1 MKKTNNIFHLWLLA
15 ALVCG
20 LSLSVTSCKDDDDKL
35 SEEEKEQQELER
47 LEQQNNAYSV
57 LSLLADVSAA
67 DDDFLSKT
75 YEPTIGKEDDRDAN
89 TRIVNTNT
97 MEAAAERFA
106 NLADASID
114 ENTQTYTWRDDNLGT
129 MTYTR
134 TNDGSSWAT
143 VDVDIKQVPHLQK
156 IVYRSPEQA
165 NDNSKFDGRAYYRFG
180 DVVSREVTNKDGST
194 VTEYWICVRPAFGP
208 EGKEDS
214 HWACLNVL
222 PQANIYEYSKDGM
235 TWRLPTKLGTDKE
248 NMQNFAEMLYAIL
261 YPEEWEANATSGT
274 RGLKIFYDFKAA
286 NLKYHNQYFW
296 KNVNK
301 AWDANDIWTL
311 ALNSPKQTLKT
322 YLTPNNFGISMLY
335 KGYSWMTG
343 WNCTLYTAN
352 YENGTGKELNMHKA
366 TFIDIKRD
374 MRNFEQGLDFTMT
387 GYNIPNSKY
396 PVFFNQSEV
405 YSAWAFR
412 VLKGKQLSST
422 GKCDKYTNIPG
433 TKEVYRYYHDVLP
446 TTELLT
452 DPEITEA
459 PVSYPP
465 IDEPMVGCLIGADG
479 KFYID
484 KESAE
489 DNGTEPIAIVCALNG
504 KKRVEKDEAWN
515 GLAMALE
522 PTKLVKWVAFDR
534 SWAKLHE
541 PCTTPAVNS
550 IAEMSGPLNGIAAT
564 EKLYGCVVDHVHNHP
579 AATECYRLSTKLNY
593 EAMAT
598 GNFSDW
604 FLPSSGQWVLAYKGF
619 GYDWTG
625 QGYDMT
631 SETPKMR
638 SIFLAAGVD
647 VPDMF
652 SSLGDRNY
660 YWTTTQNNECS
671 VLMFSFYNC
680 FSSDFT
686 KPCYDTLVDAD
697 LVFGMAKAIPFM
709 AFKYNGGATED

>member
-20 LSLSVTSCKDDDDKL
+20 LSLGVTSCKDDDDKL

-311 ALNSPKQTLKT
+311 ALNSPKKTLKT
-322 YLTPNNFGISMLY
+322 YLTPNNFGISML
-335 KGYSWMTG
+335 
-343 WNCTLYTAN
+343 
-352 YENGTGKELNMHKA
+352 
-366 TFIDIKRD
+366 
-374 MRNFEQGLDFTMT
+374 
-387 GYNIPNSKY
+387 
-396 PVFFNQSEV
+396 
-405 YSAWAFR
+405 
-412 VLKGKQLSST
+412 
-422 GKCDKYTNIPG
+422 
-433 TKEVYRYYHDVLP
+433 
-446 TTELLT
+446 
-452 DPEITEA
+452 
-459 PVSYPP
+459 
-465 IDEPMVGCLIGADG
+465 
-479 KFYID
+479 
-484 KESAE
+484 
-489 DNGTEPIAIVCALNG
+489 
-504 KKRVEKDEAWN
+504 
-515 GLAMALE
+515 
-522 PTKLVKWVAFDR
+522 
-534 SWAKLHE
+534 
-541 PCTTPAVNS
+541 
-550 IAEMSGPLNGIAAT
+550 
-564 EKLYGCVVDHVHNHP
+564 
-579 AATECYRLSTKLNY
+579 
-593 EAMAT
+593 
-598 GNFSDW
+598 
-604 FLPSSGQWVLAYKGF
+604 
-619 GYDWTG
+619 
-625 QGYDMT
+625 
-631 SETPKMR
+631 
-638 SIFLAAGVD
+638 
-647 VPDMF
+647 
-652 SSLGDRNY
+652 
-660 YWTTTQNNECS
+660 
-671 VLMFSFYNC
+671 
-680 FSSDFT
+680 
-686 KPCYDTLVDAD
+686 
-697 LVFGMAKAIPFM
+697 
-709 AFKYNGGATED
+709 